1 MNPDTELDLVEQ
13 SELNE
18 SEDDFGFSG
27 AYGVTE
33 EEFNEEWN

>member
-1 MNPDTELDLVEQ
+1 MNQDKEFDLVEQ